1 MTQQFS
7 LFEAPPAPAPKAP
20 PKPEAATPAPGIAA
34 LGDRLPA
41 RALLGTSSWSFPGWA
56 GLVYARK
63 GSESELSRLGLH
75 AYSKHPLLRAVGLDR
90 TFYAPI
96 GVRDYAA
103 YADQVHEG
111 FRFVVKAPAAVSDAA
126 LRDERGRATQRNPGF
141 LDAQWA
147 ADQFVGPALEGL
159 GAKAGP
165 LVFQL
170 SPLPR
175 EYAYDAPAFAA
186 RLHAFLAAL
195 RGAFPRARLAVEVR
209 NAEVVG
215 APLATALRDAGAHYC
230 YGVHARMPTVAEQA
244 ERIGPGSGPLIARW
258 SLHAGFRYDE
268 AKAEYAP
275 FNRLVDPDVPTRTTL
290 ADLAAQAITGGH
302 DAIIIANNKAE
313 GSAPLSVTELA
324 REIVGRLRGGNDGDQ
339 A

>member
-7 LFEAPPAPAPKAP
+7 LFEAPPAPDAAPRVPPMPAAAAP
-20 PKPEAATPAPGIAA
+20 SADVAA
-34 LGDRLPA
+34 LGARLPA
-41 RALLGTSSWSFPGWA
+41 LARLGTSSWSFPGWA

-63 GSESELSRLGLH
+63 ASESELSRLGLD
-75 AYSKHPLLRAVGLDR
+75 AYARHPVLRAVGLDR

-96 GVRDYAA
+96 AARDYAA
-103 YADQVHEG
+103 YADQVPEA
-111 FRFVVKAPAAVSDAA
+111 FRFLVKAPAAVSDAA
-126 LRDERGRATQRNPGF
+126 RRDERGRATERNPGF

-175 EYAYDAPAFAA
+175 EYAYDPPAFAA

-195 RGAFPRARLAVEVR
+195 RAGFSHARLAVEVR

-215 APLATALRDAGAHYC
+215 APLAAALRDAGAHYC
-230 YGVHARMPTVAEQA
+230 YGVHARMPAVAEQA
-244 ERIGPGSGPLIARW
+244 RRIGAGDGPLVARW
-258 SLHAGFRYDE
+258 SLHAGFRYEE

-290 ADLAAQAITGGH
+290 AELAARAITGGH

-313 GSAPLSVTELA
+313 GSAPLTVVELA
-324 REIVGRLRGGNDGDQ
+324 REIVGRL
-339 A
+339 